1 MSAPPKTVLEV
12 SADEARA
19 IRAAV
24 RAADPESLAPG
35 RAIAGPEHVDGLLDL
50 LSDPRVSDPIYDL
63 PRPFT
68 RENVAAWVAQGLAE
82 RADGEGLLMV
92 SLDEAGLVAGYSKVT
107 VWPDR
112 SAAEL
117 GGAMRADLQNTGR
130 GGEGMARS
138 FGWIFATLGVRMMCL
153 TAALDN
159 IRVQKGIDRAGFVR
173 MGERD
178 AVRPDGSIRR
188 SVYWEISAEQW
199 AARYAP

>member
-1 MSAPPKTVLEV
+1 MSAPPKTVLQV
-12 SADEARA
+12 SSEEEAA

-24 RAADPESLAPG
+24 RAADPEGLAPG
-35 RAIAGPEHVDGLLDL
+35 RAIAGPEHVDGLLAL
-50 LSDPRVSDPIYDL
+50 FLDPQVSDPVYDL

-68 RENVAAWVAQGLAE
+68 HENVAAWVDRGLAE
-82 RADGEGLLMV
+82 RAAGEGLLMV
-92 SLDEAGLVAGYSKVT
+92 SLDPQGRVAGYSKVT

-117 GGAMRADLQNTGR
+117 GGAVRADLQNSGR

-138 FGWIFATLGVRMMCL
+138 FGWIFEALGVRMMCL

-188 SVYWEISAEQW
+188 SVYWEMTAEQW
-199 AARYAP
+199 RERYGG

>member
-12 SADEARA
+12 TADEAEA

-24 RAADPESLAPG
+24 RSADPQTLAAG
-35 RAIAGPEHVDGLLDL
+35 RVIAGPEHVADLLDL
-50 LSDPRVSDPIYDL
+50 LLDPRVSDPVYDL

-68 RENVAAWVAQGLAE
+68 RESVAAWVLQGLSE
-82 RADGEGLLMV
+82 RAAGEGLLMV
-92 SLDEAGLVAGYSKVT
+92 SLDPEGRVAGYSKVT

-117 GGAMRADLQNTGR
+117 GGAMRADLQNR
-130 GGEGMARS
+130 GQGGAGMARS
-138 FGWIFATLGVRMMCL
+138 FGWIFETLGVRMMCL

-159 IRVQKGIDRAGFVR
+159 IRVQKGIDAAGFVR

-188 SVYWEISAEQW
+188 SIYWEVTSEQW
-199 AARYAP
+199 ASRHG

>member
-1 MSAPPKTVLEV
+1 VSAPPKTVLRV
-12 SADEARA
+12 SDQEAQA

-24 RAADPESLAPG
+24 RAADPESLAIG
-35 RAIAGPEHVDGLLDL
+35 RAIAGPEHVDGLLAL
-50 LSDPRVSDPIYDL
+50 LSDPRVSDPVYDL

-68 RENVAAWVAQGLAE
+68 RDSVAAWVAQGLAE
-82 RADGEGLLMV
+82 RTAGEGLLMV
-92 SLDEAGLVAGYSKVT
+92 SLDEEGQVAGYSKVT

-159 IRVQKGIDRAGFVR
+159 IRVQKGIDRAGFIR

-178 AVRPDGSIRR
+178 AVRSDGSIRR
-188 SVYWEISAEQW
+188 SIYWEITAEQW
-199 AARYAP
+199 ASLYGR